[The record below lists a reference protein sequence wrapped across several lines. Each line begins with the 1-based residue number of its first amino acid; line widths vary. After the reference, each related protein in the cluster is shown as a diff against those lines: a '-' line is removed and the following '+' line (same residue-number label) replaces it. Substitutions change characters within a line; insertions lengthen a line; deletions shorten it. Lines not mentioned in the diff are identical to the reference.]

1 MLGFP
6 VNRPAECRMQRSTV
20 GVCEGGDESPL
31 VTTSQ
36 EGWLQC
42 RVRMGRGKCCPA
54 QPGHS
59 QDQPGAVTP
68 LQLAKAWL
76 AVFLVSHDSEGLT
89 GGDHGQGQSALFLQR
104 AGLRGETR
112 GHRKV
117 KGQHQLGRSARM
129 CPPVNPMG
137 LNNDSC
143 TLPQETLV
151 FGTRLLGRPT
161 CAQKGLCCYILTV
174 QSQ

>member
-1 MLGFP
+1 M
-6 VNRPAECRMQRSTV
+6 
-20 GVCEGGDESPL
+20 GVCEGGDESLL

-42 RVRMGRGKCCPA
+42 RVRVRRGECCPA
-54 QPGHS
+54 QPG
-59 QDQPGAVTP
+59 PTRAVTP

-76 AVFLVSHDSEGLT
+76 AVFLVSHDSKGLK
-89 GGDHGQGQSALFLQR
+89 GGDRGQGQSALFLQP
-104 AGLRGETR
+104 AGLRGENR
-112 GHRKV
+112 GHGKD
-117 KGQHQLGRSARM
+117 KGQHQLGRSARV

-143 TLPQETLV
+143 TRPQETLV

-161 CAQKGLCCYILTV
+161 CAQKGLCCVT
-174 QSQ
+174 S